1 MNWEQIVELLMR
13 LFSGV
18 KVTKT
23 EAKTVPAKE
32 AKQMVDQKKFHIPEK
47 INRKINKIYVHVSDT
62 PDSRNDIGAAQIK
75 KWHTDPKPQG
85 NGWSDIGYH
94 YVVKRN
100 GTLEDGRSLDV
111 AGAHVAGHNA
121 NSIGICWVGRNE
133 ITPDQ
138 EDTLIGLIKTLLV
151 KLNLKPSDVLGH
163 KESDPSK
170 TCPNLD
176 MDDFRSK
183 L

>member
-1 MNWEQIVELLMR
+1 MDWGKFVELIMQ
-13 LFSGV
+13 LFSGA
-18 KVTKT
+18 KVTKVEPRT
-23 EAKTVPAKE
+23 LPAKK

-62 PDSRNDIGAAQIK
+62 PDSRADIGATQIK

-85 NGWSDIGYH
+85 NGWKDIGYH
-94 YVVKRN
+94 YVIKRD
-100 GTLEDGRSLDV
+100 GTLEDGRALDI
-111 AGAHVAGHNA
+111 AGAHVAGHNSD
-121 NSIGICWVGRNE
+121 SIGICWVGRDD
-133 ITPDQ
+133 ISPDQ

-151 KLNLKPSDVLGH
+151 KLNLSKSDVLGH
-163 KESDPSK
+163 KESDHSK